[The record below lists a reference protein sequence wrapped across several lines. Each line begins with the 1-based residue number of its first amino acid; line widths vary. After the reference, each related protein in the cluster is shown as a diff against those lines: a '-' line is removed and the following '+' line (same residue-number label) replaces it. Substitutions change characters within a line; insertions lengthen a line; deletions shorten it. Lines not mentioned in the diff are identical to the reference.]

1 MTLFPK
7 LLLLL
12 ELKIFTTHAKAL
24 ISKTNTRKIL
34 ANMKV
39 VRSGT
44 VELLAPCE
52 LMLLLLKKSPLFRLR
67 TPRVCAKSK
76 QQIKRGH
83 RATTAQ
89 WSSGYALK
97 AAQQILQERVR
108 QCLTRRINICL
119 EKERKKDKDTG
130 NILWVCACVIYQF
143 WHALVREYKAGSAPP
158 KIMCNSNKKTWDFS
172 QLLG

>member
-1 MTLFPK
+1 MTLNLILRTESRKENLTLACHNLQQDVMTEKKRRKKEGVFQNPSVQAKISSHCKLPSFFSITYVLVTLFPK

-44 VELLAPCE
+44 EEILAPCE
-52 LMLLLLKKSPLFRLR
+52 LMLLLLKKSLLFRLR
-67 TPRVCAKSK
+67 TPWVCAKSK

-83 RATTAQ
+83 RATNAQ
-89 WSSGYALK
+89 WSSGYAFK
-97 AAQQILQERVR
+97 
-108 QCLTRRINICL
+108 
-119 EKERKKDKDTG
+119 KE
-130 NILWVCACVIYQF
+130 
-143 WHALVREYKAGSAPP
+143 
-158 KIMCNSNKKTWDFS
+158 WDNV
-172 QLLG
+172 